1 MKSGVSLTMYEVV
14 VNFIRFIKPQ
24 ILDEKAW
31 SSEDISES
39 GKDED
44 DTTTDAC

>member
-1 MKSGVSLTMYEVV
+1 MKREVSFTMYEVV

-24 ILDEKAW
+24 ILDEEAW
-31 SSEDISES
+31 SSEDTSES

-44 DTTTDAC
+44 DTTTDVC